1 MDTFAAMIVALNAG
15 VIDGYISEVPGAESA
30 CAANANL
37 TYHELEDGFTASE
50 EDTSIAVALRPADSE
65 LCAQINEIL
74 AGIDQSTREE
84 LMLGAIENQPI
95 SAE

>member
-1 MDTFAAMIVALNAG
+1 M
-15 VIDGYISEVPGAESA
+15 
-30 CAANANL
+30 
-37 TYHELEDGFTASE
+37 
-50 EDTSIAVALRPADSE
+50 ALRPADAE